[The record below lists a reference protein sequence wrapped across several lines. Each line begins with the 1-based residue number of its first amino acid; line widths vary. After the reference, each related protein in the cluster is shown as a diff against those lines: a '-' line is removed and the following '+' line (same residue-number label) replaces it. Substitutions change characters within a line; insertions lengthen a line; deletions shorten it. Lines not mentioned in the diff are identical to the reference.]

1 MDKKIVLITGGTGLI
16 GTELSK
22 LLFDNGYQ
30 VRILSRS
37 KSSLK
42 NKNYHYYTWNIA
54 TKEIELA
61 ALKNVHYI
69 IHLAGAGIADKR
81 WTATRKKHILDS
93 RVEGTRLLLETLE
106 QINHRPLKFIAAS
119 GIGFY
124 GARTSNT
131 IYKENAIPHN
141 DFLGNTC
148 KLWEE
153 SSLKFKEAGIP
164 STILRTGIVLSK
176 KGGALEKLC
185 QTFKFR
191 FASALGNG
199 QQYMPWV
206 HIDDLCRIY
215 LRTIT
220 DIEFTGI
227 YNAVAPAH
235 VTNNDFTKALVHF
248 HKSAVQLPNVP
259 SFILKLLL
267 GCMSEMVL
275 NGSRVSSDKLKK
287 TGFKFRYDTLEKALE
302 DLIP

>member
-1 MDKKIVLITGGTGLI
+1 MDKIILITGGTGLI
-16 GTELSK
+16 GTQLSK
-22 LLFDNGYQ
+22 LLFDNGYE

-37 KSSLK
+37 KNSLQ
-42 NKNYHYYTWNIA
+42 NKNYEYYHWNIA
-54 TKEIELA
+54 TKEIDIS

-81 WTATRKKHILDS
+81 WTTARKKHILDS
-93 RVEGTRLLLETLE
+93 RVNGATLLLETLE

-124 GARTSNT
+124 GARTNT
-131 IYKENAIPHN
+131 TIFKENTSPHN

-148 KLWEE
+148 KLWEQ
-153 SSLKFKEAGIP
+153 SSLTFKEAGIP
-164 STILRTGIVLSK
+164 TTILRTGIVLSK

-191 FASALGNG
+191 FASALGSG
-199 QQYMPWV
+199 QQYMPWI

-235 VTNNDFTKALVHF
+235 VTNNEFTKALLRF
-248 HKSAVQLPNVP
+248 HKNSVQLPNVP
-259 SFILKLLL
+259 SSILKPLL
-267 GCMSEMVL
+267 GNMSAMVL
-275 NGSRVSSDKLKK
+275 QGSRVSSDKLEN
-287 TGFKFRYDTLEKALE
+287 TGFKFQYNSLKKALE
-302 DLIP
+302 DLIK